1 LPLLILPGVSLD
13 FSILELIAYP
23 LKRQFH
29 AQRYIIEKA
38 SLARFT
44 RIFEEEMNQGT
55 IEHMYK
61 YYTKRL
67 YDCRRAGG

>member
-1 LPLLILPGVSLD
+1 M
-13 FSILELIAYP
+13 
-23 LKRQFH
+23 
-29 AQRYIIEKA
+29 A